1 KTYSLNANVVNSS
14 TVTGPPQPGTLKL
27 KDLNGDG
34 KVDLDND
41 RTIIGNANPKF
52 VGGLNQ
58 QFIFGNFDAS
68 IFVNFVYGNNIYN
81 AN

>member
-1 KTYSLNANVVNSS
+1 KIGQPVGAMYGWVTDGFYKVSDFTYDPVAKTYSLNANVVNSS

-41 RTIIGNANPKF
+41 R
-52 VGGLNQ
+52 
-58 QFIFGNFDAS
+58 
-68 IFVNFVYGNNIYN
+68 
-81 AN
+81 